1 MRKLIFAALLL
12 LSSFT
17 FHLSSLSAQTYVWK
31 NGHPLVT
38 DPDSITFMKP
48 ETGAQVFGMRY
59 AMVHQE
65 IKFLYQTTDYQGK
78 PIWLSAVM
86 LIPNDQVES
95 KHIPKMAMYNHYTIS
110 RSDECPTSPLRG
122 DELPEIL
129 IPLHFTVVASDYEG
143 FGETGDRVQ
152 AYCFGEANARASID
166 ALLAAREWLKKEGY
180 TLSDS
185 IINYGYSQGG
195 ETTVAAVKLAQSEYK
210 GKVHFMKSYAGAG
223 PYDLRLTYRKFLE
236 WEKIGQPAVLP
247 LTIITVNE
255 LQHLGLNYASVFK
268 APLDLN
274 VKSWIISKKFN
285 TDELTALFGSDS
297 IKYFMQPAYLDST
310 TAEIGA
316 VLQEVDKHR
325 LTTGWVPDADTDI
338 KIFHSMDDDIVAP
351 ENSIEL
357 YNFFINN
364 GATKAVLDTTTLTGP
379 HTSCG
384 ETFAM
389 TMLMDLI
396 AW

>member
-17 FHLSSLSAQTYVWK
+17 FHLSPLSAQTYVWK

-38 DPDSITFMKP
+38 DPDSITFAKP

-59 AMVHQE
+59 AMAHQE
-65 IKFLYQTTDYQGK
+65 LKFLYRTTDYQGK
-78 PIWLSAVM
+78 PIWMSAVM
-86 LIPNDQVES
+86 LIPNEQLES

-110 RSDECPTSPLRG
+110 CSDECPTSPLRG

-129 IPLHFTVVASDYEG
+129 IQAHFTVVAADYEG

-185 IINYGYSQGG
+185 IVNYGYSQGG
-195 ETTVAAVKLAQSEYK
+195 QTTVAAVKLAQSEYK

-223 PYDLRLTYRKFLE
+223 PHDLRLTYRKFLE
-236 WEKIGQPAVLP
+236 WGKIGQPAVLP
-247 LTIITVNE
+247 MTIITVNE
-255 LQHLGLNYASVFK
+255 LMHMGLNYSNVFK
-268 APLDLN
+268 APLANN

-285 TDELTALFGSDS
+285 AEELTALFESDN
-297 IKYFMQPAYLDST
+297 IKDFMQPAYMDST

-325 LTTGWVPDADTDI
+325 LTSGWVPDADTDI
-338 KIFHSMDDDIVAP
+338 KIFHSMEDDIVAP

-364 GATKAVLDTTTLTGP
+364 GATKAVLDTTSLTGP
-379 HTSCG
+379 HLLCG
-384 ETFAM
+384 GTFA
-389 TMLMDLI
+389 TALLMELFM
-396 AW
+396 W